1 MFTSFITEQKISDK
15 KESPPLSATTYTNNS
30 VNNTFIPELTKP
42 RPPNNK
48 LRPSRNPVKNVTESN
63 ILTNS
68 EPQRDLKKLEDIRKG
83 LDSLFLTKQKLSPPK
98 PPFVPLTDSSPK
110 DSLQKPIPLS
120 PSALQ
125 AVPPRFNPKL
135 PHHSPLASSE
145 TPVDLSFQKD
155 NYRTSLI
162 TEQDSDIKKM
172 SIEIPREHSHSLLP
186 LTKHT
191 SIQPFL
197 PTTSPTAPLSKEKSP
212 INSRVSI
219 GTLLPSSASP
229 QDGSF
234 SSGQLKHT
242 PLSLREQRISNAVH
256 NIAEL
261 PSELK
266 QSGVTQRS
274 RTRSESFTNNQLVN
288 NRLNNINLSE
298 HYPLNKSI
306 SETEGRHSVAGE
318 SLYTPHS
325 PIPAHISKLM
335 QLGRNTSM
343 GINSCNGYA
352 SEHVRL
358 NGVVEQNEVARYA
371 PTKPVLVSLSSPK
384 AKAVTFPNNS
394 ETFTKTVMHTHPPPS
409 PRRTPSPSKRI
420 RPS

>member
-1 MFTSFITEQKISDK
+1 MFSSFITEQKFSDK
-15 KESPPLSATTYTNNS
+15 KESPPLSASSTANGTVVTEP
-30 VNNTFIPELTKP
+30 IKP

-48 LRPSRNPVKNVTESN
+48 PKPSRNPVRNVAESTH
-63 ILTNS
+63 LTNS

-83 LDSLFLTKQKLSPPK
+83 LDSLFLSKHKPSPK
-98 PPFVPLTDSSPK
+98 PPAVPLTDSPPK
-110 DSLQKPIPLS
+110 ESLQKPIPLS
-120 PSALQ
+120 PTALQ
-125 AVPPRFNPKL
+125 AVVPPRFNPKL

-145 TPVDLSFQKD
+145 TPTDLSFQKN
-155 NYRTSLI
+155 NYRTSL
-162 TEQDSDIKKM
+162 TTDQETDVKKM

-186 LTKHT
+186 LTKHA

-219 GTLLPSSASP
+219 GTLLSSSASP

-234 SSGQLKHT
+234 TSGQLKHA
-242 PLSLREQRISNAVH
+242 PVSLREQRISNAVH

-274 RTRSESFTNNQLVN
+274 RTRSESSTHHQLTNT
-288 NRLNNINLSE
+288 RLNSINMSE

-306 SETEGRHSVAGE
+306 SGEVEGRHSVTGD

-335 QLGRNTSM
+335 QSGRNTSV
-343 GINSCNGYA
+343 GVNSCNGHA
-352 SEHVRL
+352 PELVRL
-358 NGVVEQNEVARYA
+358 NGVAEQNEVSRYA
-371 PTKPVLVSLSSPK
+371 PTKPVLVSSSK

-394 ETFTKTVMHTHPPPS
+394 ETFSKTIMHTQPPPS
-409 PRRTPSPSKRI
+409 PRRTPSPSKRV